1 MAAATHVTG
10 EVPAMKL
17 LPVKPEI
24 DPADLSKVDIR
35 VGLIERVSDVP
46 KSEKLIKLA
55 VDFGDHKRTVL
66 VGMKGER
73 EDPRE
78 IEGKQA
84 LFVVNLSPREM
95 MGEISEAM
103 LLDIGYENGIT
114 PVLAVPET
122 PLPNGAS
129 AG

>member
-1 MAAATHVTG
+1 
-10 EVPAMKL
+10 MKL
-17 LPVKPEI
+17 LPIKPEI
-24 DPADLSKVDIR
+24 AHADLSKVDIR
-35 VGLIERVSDVP
+35 VGLIESVSDVP
-46 KSEKLIKLA
+46 KSERLIKLA

-78 IEGKQA
+78 IEGRQA

-95 MGEISEAM
+95 MGEVSEAM

-114 PVLAVPET
+114 TVLAVPEA

-129 AG
+129 VG

>member
-1 MAAATHVTG
+1 
-10 EVPAMKL
+10 MKL
-17 LPVKPEI
+17 LPIKPEI
-24 DPADLSKVDIR
+24 AHADLSKVDIR
-35 VGLIERVSDVP
+35 VGLIESVSDVP
-46 KSEKLIKLA
+46 KSERLIKLA

-66 VGMKGER
+66 VGMKGGR

-78 IEGKQA
+78 IEGRQA

-95 MGEISEAM
+95 MGEVSEAM

-114 PVLAVPET
+114 PVLSVPEA

>member
-1 MAAATHVTG
+1 
-10 EVPAMKL
+10 MKL
-17 LPVKPEI
+17 LPIKPEI
-24 DPADLSKVDIR
+24 EHADLSKVDIR
-35 VGLIERVSDVP
+35 VGLIERISDVP
-46 KSEKLIKLA
+46 KSQKLIKLA

-95 MGEISEAM
+95 MGEVSEAM
-103 LLDIGYENGIT
+103 LLDIGHENGIT
-114 PVLAVPET
+114 PVLAVPEA
-122 PLPNGAS
+122 PVPNGAS

>member
-1 MAAATHVTG
+1 
-10 EVPAMKL
+10 MKL
-17 LPVKPEI
+17 LPIKPEI
-24 DPADLSKVDIR
+24 AHADLSKVDIR
-35 VGLIERVSDVP
+35 VGLIESVSDVP
-46 KSEKLIKLA
+46 KSERLIKLA

-78 IEGKQA
+78 IEGRQA

-95 MGEISEAM
+95 MGEVSEAM

-114 PVLAVPET
+114 PVLAVPEA

-129 AG
+129 TG

>member
-1 MAAATHVTG
+1 
-10 EVPAMKL
+10 MKL

-24 DPADLSKVDIR
+24 EHADLSKVDIR
-35 VGLIERVSDVP
+35 VGLIKRVSDVP

-55 VDFGDHKRTVL
+55 VDFGDHERTVL

-78 IEGKQA
+78 IEGRQA
-84 LFVVNLSPREM
+84 LFVVNLSPRKM
-95 MGEISEAM
+95 MGEVSEAM

-114 PVLAVPET
+114 PVLAVPEA

>member
-1 MAAATHVTG
+1 
-10 EVPAMKL
+10 MKL
-17 LPVKPEI
+17 LPIKPEI
-24 DPADLSKVDIR
+24 AHADLSKVDIR
-35 VGLIERVSDVP
+35 VGLIESVSDVP
-46 KSEKLIKLA
+46 KSERLIKLA

-78 IEGKQA
+78 IEGRQA

-95 MGEISEAM
+95 MGEVSEAM
-103 LLDIGYENGIT
+103 LLDIGYENGVT
-114 PVLAVPET
+114 PVLAVPEA

-129 AG
+129 VG

>member
-1 MAAATHVTG
+1 
-10 EVPAMKL
+10 MKL
-17 LPVKPEI
+17 LRIKPEI
-24 DPADLSKVDIR
+24 KHADLSKVDIR
-35 VGLIERVSDVP
+35 IGLIERVSDVP
-46 KSEKLIKLA
+46 KSQKLIKLA

-78 IEGKQA
+78 IEGRQA

-95 MGEISEAM
+95 MGEVSEAM

-114 PVLAVPET
+114 PVLAVPEA